1 MYMFVMSQ
9 FRFLFAVLCL
19 TAILIFAVYLRE
31 TNNRIFYELCKYN
44 VEQNRLKQKLGA
56 KQLLL
61 ESLINPA
68 AISQRRDESNTDN

>member
-1 MYMFVMSQ
+1 MSQ
-9 FRFLFAVLCL
+9 FRFVFVVFYFTAVL
-19 TAILIFAVYLRE
+19 ILAVSLRSA
-31 TNNRIFYELCKYN
+31 NNRVFYELCKYN

-68 AISQRRDESNTDN
+68 AISQPRDESNTDN